1 MTKVVK
7 VNPVF
12 PSEESLKEAVDLLKG
27 GEVVVFPTETVY
39 GIGAD
44 AYNEKACRKIF
55 EIKGRPADNPL
66 IVHIC
71 SFSQLDEV
79 ASGYESFIDFLK
91 RFWPGPLT
99 VILPKRSQR
108 IPPVVTAGLP
118 TVAVRMPAHPVALK
132 LIEMLGD
139 PIAAPSANLSG
150 RPSATNVDHVVED
163 FMERVRLILDAGN
176 TLFGL
181 ESTIIDL
188 SREKPLLLRPGP
200 VEIERLKEIFP
211 SLVVPDSVKKGV
223 FKGKPLAPGMKY
235 RHYAPSKPLVLVENL
250 EKMGNVLEEFP
261 NHVVICVE
269 ERKDLYNDRIVMGSL
284 KNPYSIA
291 QNMFAALREAEK
303 SGKKYIIVEGLEERG
318 ILLAVMNRL
327 RKAASKIV
335 R

>member
-1 MTKVVK
+1 MTRVVK
-7 VNPVF
+7 VDPLF
-12 PSEESLKEAVDLLKG
+12 PDERSLREAADLLKK

-44 AYNEKACRKIF
+44 AYNEEACRKIF

-71 SFSQLDEV
+71 SFSQLEEV
-79 ASGYESFIDFLK
+79 ADGYESFRDFLE

-99 VILPKRSQR
+99 VILPKKSQR
-108 IPPVVTAGLP
+108 ISDVVTAGLP

-150 RPSATNVDHVVED
+150 RPSATSVEHVVED
-163 FMERVRLILDAGN
+163 FMGRVSLILDAGN
-176 TLFGL
+176 TPFGL

-188 SREKPLLLRPGP
+188 SREKPVLLRPGP
-200 VEIERLKEIFP
+200 VEVEKLKEFFP
-211 SLVVPDSVKKGV
+211 DLVVPDFVKKGE
-223 FKGKPLAPGMKY
+223 FRGKPLAPGMKY
-235 RHYAPSKPLVLVENL
+235 RHYAPSKPLILVENL
-250 EKMGNVLEEFP
+250 EKMKDVLREFP

-269 ERKDLYNDRIVMGSL
+269 ERKELYRDRIVIGSL

-291 QNMFAALREAEK
+291 QNLFAALREAEK
-303 SGKKYIIVEGLEERG
+303 REKEYIIVEGLEERG
-318 ILLAVMNRL
+318 ILFAVMNRL
-327 RKAASKIV
+327 RKAASRIV

>member
-1 MTKVVK
+1 MTRVVK
-7 VNPVF
+7 VNPLF
-12 PSEESLKEAVDLLKG
+12 PNERALKEAADLLKK

-71 SFSQLDEV
+71 SFSQLEEV
-79 ASGYESFIDFLK
+79 ADGYEPFRKFLE

-99 VILPKRSQR
+99 VILPKKSWR
-108 IPPVVTAGLP
+108 ISNVVTAGLP
-118 TVAVRMPAHPVALK
+118 TVAVRMPAHPVAMK

-163 FMERVRLILDAGN
+163 FMGRVSLILDAGN
-176 TLFGL
+176 TPLGL

-188 SREKPLLLRPGP
+188 SKEKPVLLRPGP
-200 VEIERLKEIFP
+200 VEVERLKEFFP
-211 SLVVPDSVKKGV
+211 NLVVPDFVKKGE
-223 FKGKPLAPGMKY
+223 FRGKPLAPGMKY
-235 RHYAPSKPLVLVENL
+235 RHYAPSKPLILVENL
-250 EKMGNVLEEFP
+250 EKMKNVLKEFP
-261 NHVVICVE
+261 DHVVICVE
-269 ERKDLYNDRIVMGSL
+269 ERKALYGDRIVVGSL

-291 QNMFAALREAEK
+291 QNLFAALREAEK
-303 SGKKYIIVEGLEERG
+303 REKEYIIVEGLEERG
-318 ILLAVMNRL
+318 ILFAVMNRL
-327 RKAASKIV
+327 RKAASRIV